1 MVDLPDA
8 RPFTPVLIGGW
19 WAARP
24 TGPEQ
29 AVTFWRE
36 HMETKQQE
44 AQRLDALISWLRQHN
59 SGNTFEDM
67 LVRLRLG
74 RNHLIDV
81 AERCDAK
88 SKANQTVADALNGL
102 RDRLSSIAKSGNDEI
117 DKILKQ
123 DGDMSTKI
131 GDINRVIGAANSS
144 SRDAATATIN
154 SIVQA
159 TQAMFSKTGSSADA
173 REWLTHNG
181 ANLDVSQ
188 PGHDLTEEQIART
201 LRPDGGTSQYVPQ
214 SDTHPDP
221 PDKNGYAGA
230 GGLGNLPSV
239 SGTGSSSSSGG
250 SGTGIGSGGVGPG
263 SVGSG
268 SGTGTGT
275 YGSGGRVSASGTSSG
290 SGLAS
295 TGPRSGDADIANNGG
310 ATVDSGSKAVGRG
323 DTAGGIGASPVR
335 ISSDGINS
343 GGSAGLGNAS
353 GTSAGKV
360 VAAAG
365 EGTGNAPDPGN
376 SGAHASNGGV
386 GAHDNL
392 DPTANHRLGD
402 FSGTFLGSPD
412 SGRGGVNAD
421 NAAGVGDSSAIP
433 ERDVAPPPYETAPP
447 TGASAVPPSAPMS
460 PGFGGSGAG
469 GVAGISPTS
478 SMPGLSSGSALGG
491 PPPGLSGAGG
501 GVNQA
506 LGAGLPAVPQGLG
519 GLGNQPLLGGQGGGE
534 SAGFGPSVA
543 PSPSV
548 TPMAGAALGNL
559 SHLVSAD
566 AGADTA
572 GASAAPVAAAVPPPM
587 TSGPNAVASASMSP
601 SPAGPSSA
609 LPGYGADLR
618 PASSTPVTVAG
629 PANPAGSA
637 GPLPTGPSTTPSP
650 GGASVASTAE
660 RGVPGKLLG
669 NSAGQSAMSPVARM
683 GAGGITGTVAGST
696 GKCLAQQQDLQR
708 KVDAV
713 ARQAPHLAWA
723 AGLRDDETTI
733 VLATDLAGGWIPP
746 IVRLPAGITLLGPA
760 HRRRD
765 TAVADLL
772 GPVIAVAT
780 HQPNTYVTD
789 AAPNDPLPGNG
800 ERARYGHHI
809 EELRPALLHAAGAA
823 TRLPRIVQTMALAV
837 TRRTGFTDNEFEGF
851 HLVLSDIQTHV
862 MTAYPHHIL
871 LDAVDWMLLSA
882 IDALVEDKAELACY
896 HLAWHQETGIVHR
909 QGVSPR

>member
-1 MVDLPDA
+1 MVDLPDP

-44 AQRLDALISWLRQHN
+44 AQSLDALISWLRQHN

-188 PGHDLTEEQIART
+188 TGHDLTEEQIART
-201 LRPDGGTSQYVPQ
+201 LRPDGGTGQYVPQ
-214 SDTHPDP
+214 SDTHPGPADQ
-221 PDKNGYAGA
+221 NGYGGDGGT
-230 GGLGNLPSV
+230 GGLGNLPSI
-239 SGTGSSSSSGG
+239 SGTGSSSSGG

-268 SGTGTGT
+268 SGAGTGT
-275 YGSGGRVSASGTSSG
+275 AGAGFGRVSASGTNSDSGLAGTGPQPGDTGIVNNGGGAVAMGGFGSVGSRGSDGGGAGTAGAGVNSSG
-290 SGLAS
+290 STRVGSGGDSPGLGTEGGVSDGTHEVPNLVAADGALRDS
-295 TGPRSGDADIANNGG
+295 VSGNGG
-310 ATVDSGSKAVGRG
+310 HNRSVG
-323 DTAGGIGASPVR
+323 A
-335 ISSDGINS
+335 S
-343 GGSAGLGNAS
+343 GGSNDLPSVHAGGNCLLSS
-353 GTSAGKV
+353 GTVAMYPGEALDGHESVLSAPLGHD
-360 VAAAG
+360 
-365 EGTGNAPDPGN
+365 AP
-376 SGAHASNGGV
+376 
-386 GAHDNL
+386 
-392 DPTANHRLGD
+392 
-402 FSGTFLGSPD
+402 
-412 SGRGGVNAD
+412 
-421 NAAGVGDSSAIP
+421 
-433 ERDVAPPPYETAPP
+433 PP
-447 TGASAVPPSAPMS
+447 TGASAVPPSA

-478 SMPGLSSGSALGG
+478 GMPGLSSGGALGG
-491 PPPGLSGAGG
+491 QSPGLSGSGG

-519 GLGNQPLLGGQGGGE
+519 GLVNQPLLGGQGGGE

-559 SHLVSAD
+559 SHLVGAD
-566 AGADTA
+566 PGADTA

-587 TSGPNAVASASMSP
+587 TSGPNAVTSASISP
-601 SPAGPSSA
+601 SPAGPSSP

-618 PASSTPVTVAG
+618 PASSAPVTVAG

-660 RGVPGKLLG
+660 RGGPGKLLG
-669 NSAGQSAMSPVARM
+669 NSAGQSAMPPVARM
-683 GAGGITGTVAGST
+683 GAGGITGAVAGTT
-696 GKCLAQQQDLQR
+696 GKCLAEQQDLQR

-723 AGLRDDETTI
+723 AGLRDDETTT

-823 TRLPRIVQTMALAV
+823 TRLPRIVQTMALAI

-851 HLVLSDIQTHV
+851 HLVLSDIQTRV

-871 LDAVDWMLLSA
+871 LDTVDWMLLSA